1 MNYEEML
8 NARENT
14 SGKGTEVLIGVMR
27 QTQVEQKYRYV
38 VTLKPMLADS
48 SAFRDALERD
58 HSWSMKHAGQHQL
71 QYELSDDKTLL
82 LEPGTYQ
89 TLAQLLDANPAM
101 VATQGF
107 VDELIGQLMNY
118 AAKLHAD
125 GIYHV
130 CFAPQN
136 IFLRKGSTTPMV
148 LTHGSFYTDVRDSKS
163 LYDGCEQF
171 VAPEVLTGERP
182 TEASDVFSLGKLI
195 EYLFDKGGMGL
206 VYKMVMKKATAENPD
221 ARFQTVQQMKS
232 SLAEK
237 RNMRRSI
244 IGLVAA
250 VAIALLCVWI
260 YIDWMPQRSD
270 IEFLEQPKKQTYD
283 PFDQPYDPEVQMVL
297 DGDTIEITDEDLE
310 MYAQKAEEIFRK
322 RFEEQA
328 EEKLSGIFD
337 KVHMGA
343 NEKAIMAD
351 SKQTQEAL
359 DELKSNL
366 AEDMGI
372 SSERAEEI
380 AKEIIDQKM
389 AKKKK
394 ELEEKAL
401 QRRTSED

>member
-8 NARENT
+8 NARENVG
-14 SGKGTEVLIGVMR
+14 GKGTDVLIGAMR

-38 VTLKPMLADS
+38 VTLKPLLADD

-71 QYELSDDKTLL
+71 QYELGDDSTLL
-82 LEPGTYQ
+82 LEPGSYQ
-89 TLAQLLDANPAM
+89 TLDQLLDANPAM

-107 VDELIGQLMNY
+107 VDGLISQLMDY

-125 GIYHV
+125 GIYQL

-148 LTHGSFYTDVRDSKS
+148 LTHGSFYTGMRDVKS
-163 LYDGCEQF
+163 LYDGCEKF
-171 VAPEVLTGERP
+171 VAPEVLAGEKA
-182 TEASDVFSLGKLI
+182 TEASDVYSLGKLI
-195 EYLFDKGGMGL
+195 EYLFDKGGMTL
-206 VYKMVMKKATAENPD
+206 VYKMLMKKATAENPD
-221 ARFQTVQQMKS
+221 ARFHTVEQMKS

-260 YIDWMPQRSD
+260 YVDWMPQRSD

-297 DGDTIEITDEDLE
+297 DGDTINITDEDME
-310 MYAQKAEEIFRK
+310 MYTHKAEQIFRK
-322 RFEEQA
+322 RFESEA
-328 EEKLSGIFD
+328 EEKISNVFD
-337 KVHMGA
+337 KVHRGA
-343 NEKAIMAD
+343 NEKTILAD
-351 SKQTQEAL
+351 SKQMQDEL
-359 DELKSNL
+359 EELKSNL

-380 AKEIIDQKM
+380 AKEIIDEKM

-394 ELEEKAL
+394 ELEKERVDI
-401 QRRTSED
+401 QR